1 MAQNSERKLK
11 KRKKVGGKDKKF
23 MPHALTPRQKEYL
36 EFIRKYIK
44 NNESSPRLEEIAEHF
59 GVKAPTA
66 HKTLKSL
73 MSKGYLYFGRD
84 PLSGFFIRLI
94 ERAGTSEIMIEI
106 PIAGKV
112 DHHGELY
119 EFPEKHG
126 HFATLLMG
134 ATVGEVFALWVTEDI
149 SPASILA
156 GDLLICDYGKKPQPG
171 DLAIFALGPDGNDY
185 TLCRIHALTMD
196 EDMTNIEVANEYPIP
211 EYLLHKEYGQKY
223 YWAPV
228 AFDGTPVEYIQ
239 NAVKGGFP
247 DLAIYNE
254 YAVATVLRLIRKFAF

>member
-1 MAQNSERKLK
+1 
-11 KRKKVGGKDKKF
+11 

-36 EFIRKYIK
+36 EFIREYIK
-44 NNESSPRLEEIAEHF
+44 VNESSPRLEEIAENF

-66 HKTLKSL
+66 HKTLKAL
-73 MSKGYLYFGRD
+73 MYKGFLYFGRD

-112 DHHGELY
+112 DQNGELY

-126 HFATLLMG
+126 HFATLLIG

-149 SPASILA
+149 SPVSILA

-171 DLAIFALGPDGNDY
+171 DMAIFALGPKGEDY

-196 EDMTNIEVANEYPIP
+196 KDMTNLEVANEYPIP
-211 EYLLHKEYGQKY
+211 EEFLNKEYEQKY
-223 YWAPV
+223 HWAPI
-228 AFDGTPVEYIQ
+228 AFDGTPLEFIQ
-239 NAVKGGFP
+239 NASKNGSP

-254 YAVATVLRLIRKFAF
+254 YALATVLRLGRNLAF